1 MTQQWYSVNTAQ
13 SVSATM
19 AVGSFVALCTVGAPV
34 GAALGLAAAGAGV
47 SATTRDF
54 VGDYFRGDAFARAV
68 QEDTWEQLG
77 FVQVESEL
85 RRAVRSAVEVDGELE
100 GADPMESR
108 G

>member
-1 MTQQWYSVNTAQ
+1 MGRLRAAALELLRQRKHTLSALEELDERMTQQWYSVNTAQ

-54 VGDYFRGDAFARAV
+54 VRAPRAACSTYCVCPFARP
-68 QEDTWEQLG
+68 EQLG
-77 FVQVESEL
+77 N
-85 RRAVRSAVEVDGELE
+85 
-100 GADPMESR
+100 PMI
-108 G
+108 